1 MNNYTQLTQ
10 EERYQIAALLKV
22 EKSVKSIAECLGR
35 CASTIHREIKRNRGK
50 RGYCPKQAQ
59 CLAEKRK
66 FSGVKRIKDEVWI
79 WVIELIERDWSPEQ
93 ISLWLKQKKVH
104 VSHEWIYQ
112 FIFKDKR
119 RGGKLYTF
127 LRCKKKR
134 KKRYGSYN
142 TRGKIV
148 NQVSI
153 CERPE
158 IVDTRERIGDWEVD
172 TVLGKRGHGLLVTLN
187 ERKSRFTWMVKV
199 PNKTSGE
206 VTKAVI
212 SSLKEL
218 EIPALTLTS
227 DNGKEFAEHEK
238 IAEKLNLDYYFA
250 DPYSS
255 WQRGTNENSNGLI
268 RQFFPKGQNFE
279 KVSFEDIQFA
289 LDRLN
294 NRPRKCLGM
303 KTPNQVLFGI
313 NPVALGS

>member
-22 EKSVKSIAECLGR
+22 EKSVKSIAACLGR
-35 CASTIHREIKRNRGK
+35 SASTVHREIKRNRGK
-50 RGYCPKQAQ
+50 RGYRPKQAQ
-59 CLAEKRK
+59 RFAEKRK
-66 FSGVKRIKDEVWI
+66 FSGVKRIKDEVWV
-79 WVIELIERDWSPEQ
+79 WVVELIERDWSPEQ

-119 RGGKLYTF
+119 RGGKLYMF

-148 NQVSI
+148 NQVRI
-153 CERPE
+153 CERPD
-158 IVDTRERIGDWEVD
+158 IVDRRERIGDWEVD

-218 EIPALTLTS
+218 EIPVLTLTS

-268 RQFFPKGQNFE
+268 RQFFPKGQDFE